1 MINHSSTSPFGRW
14 MTVANRLLF
23 WLLVIITIAA
33 LILEFGVWKNEETH
47 WGPFAPDPFVAP
59 GLAGQSVGFSV
70 RRVHPF
76 KCCIDARGDVNDH
89 QSQSDLRL
97 WINDREIGPPHTTLH
112 ETIRSRVT
120 SGFSHWD
127 GHVIFA
133 LPSGVENTSATRA
146 VVRYSLRPIRESVPA
161 LTLASLLL
169 GTLAYR
175 RTRWG
180 AVVLRAPYFFLWTLG
195 YLSLAA
201 SFLYITCSIYALW
214 SGWALPTT
222 ALIRWS
228 DIAGWAARAEP
239 MLGYVVLACAG
250 LGAVAS
256 WLKPLISKS
265 AWKARREEI
274 VLGRFFRRWSF
285 LITTCA
291 FVFSMSAMWAGIVRP
306 GDLDGVS
313 IGGLIAFSDA
323 NGYVAAAYDQ
333 AKDGVWSSFSLRR
346 PLAAAFRS
354 VLLFFG
360 AFSIANMLLVQA
372 CLLSATTCLAASAVA
387 RWRGLWAGLAFFGL
401 TYIYVRTFVPTS
413 LTEPLGLC
421 WALFSVPFFIEALRT
436 SSLSHALLAFGLTT
450 VALMTRMGSMFTT
463 PALILWMVW
472 QLGETAKQKMRV
484 LILSISI
491 LFGVFLANFI
501 LQKAY
506 GTDQNSIGSNLSYT
520 LCGLTIGKTWDG
532 CPAKLNEERKAL
544 PTTEEAV
551 VKLMYSMAWDNFRKD
566 PTILFRRLAAAA
578 HEFAI
583 QLPQLFWRGY
593 PLPAV
598 EPSWL
603 PRTFLSML
611 SVFGVFYVLIR
622 RREQGEMAFWLLLW
636 ASVVASAAFVFFDDG
651 RRVLAASYPLLFLFF
666 AMGITGPGLIARH
679 QVRTDGNLL
688 RYGKVI
694 MLIVM
699 LLFFSIPWLAH
710 RLSPVESITGGAL
723 APTPNEAIVFG
734 GRRITGFL
742 IVDDGTPLRH
752 DIPTLHLSDFEEVI
766 KESNIE
772 SYQELI
778 HPQRPPVPFGF
789 IFSPRLE
796 QGLPSNHQ
804 FIVPPEVLGRREI
817 RAWRFHTE
825 ERQKPGPLGGGF
837 FYWLYVTHAEPLR
850 R

>member
-1 MINHSSTSPFGRW
+1 

-59 GLAGQSVGFSV
+59 SLAGQSVGFSV
-70 RRVHPF
+70 RGVHPF

-214 SGWALPTT
+214 AGWALPTT

-265 AWKARREEI
+265 TWKARREEI
-274 VLGRFFRRWSF
+274 VLGRFFRRWGF

-306 GDLDGVS
+306 GDLDLIS

-323 NGYVAAAYDQ
+323 GGYVATAYDQ
-333 AKDGVWSSFSLRR
+333 AKDGVWSDFSLRR

-360 AFSIANMLLVQA
+360 GFSIANMLLLQA
-372 CLLSATTCLAASAVA
+372 CLLSAATCLAASAVA

-421 WALFSVPFFIEALRT
+421 LALFSVPFFIEALRT
-436 SSLSHALLAFGLTT
+436 TSLPHALFAFVLTT
-450 VALMTRMGSMFTT
+450 AALMTRMGSMLTI

-472 QLGETAKQKMRV
+472 QFGESAQQKIRV
-484 LILSISI
+484 LILSVTI
-491 LFGVFLANFI
+491 LFGVLLANSV
-501 LQKAY
+501 LAKAY
-506 GTDQNSIGSNLSYT
+506 GTGQSSIGNNLSYT

-532 CPAKLNEERKAL
+532 CPAKLKEEGKDL
-544 PTTEEAV
+544 PAGDGAAAKV
-551 VKLMYSMAWDNFRKD
+551 LYSLAWDNFKKD
-566 PTILFRRLAAAA
+566 PTILFRRLAAAVY
-578 HEFAI
+578 EFGI
-583 QLPQLFWRGY
+583 QLPELFWRGY
-593 PLPAV
+593 LLPAV

-611 SVFGVFYVLIR
+611 SGFGIVYVMLR
-622 RREQGEMAFWLLLW
+622 RREKGEIAFWLLLW
-636 ASVVASAAFVFFDDG
+636 ASVVGSAAFVFSDDG

-666 AMGITGPGLIARH
+666 AMGIAGPAPIAGH
-679 QVRTDGNLL
+679 QVTRDRSLL
-688 RYGKVI
+688 RYGKII
-694 MLIVM
+694 MPMAM
-699 LLFFSIPWLAH
+699 LLFYSIPWLAH

-734 GRRITGFL
+734 GRRIAGFL
-742 IVDDGTPLRH
+742 IVDDGMPLRH

-772 SYQELI
+772 FYQGLI
-778 HPQRPPVPFGF
+778 HPERPPMPFGF
-789 IFSPRLE
+789 IFAPRLE
-796 QGLPSNHQ
+796 HGAPSNHQ
-804 FIVPPEVLGRREI
+804 FIVPPEVLEHQEI
-817 RAWRFHTE
+817 IAWRLHLKE
-825 ERQKPGPLGGGF
+825 WQRRDSGYGP
-837 FYWLYVTHAEPLR
+837 YWFYVTYAEPLR